1 MSVCCLLPEHFIYFV
16 SEFKLIE
23 SKELQPLADLI
34 QTLMGKDGAKVT
46 DGAASSGVA
55 SPAGGEE

>member
-1 MSVCCLLPEHFIYFV
+1 M

-34 QTLMGKDGAKVT
+34 STLMGKDGAKVT
-46 DGAASSGVA
+46 DGSASSGAA
-55 SPAGGEE
+55 SPQGGEE

>member
-1 MSVCCLLPEHFIYFV
+1 M